1 MRFDEDSQLDTS
13 QVQDTRGS
21 RIPGGRVAIGGG
33 AGVLGLVIFLLVN
46 LLNPGGS
53 TGTLPGID
61 QVQVEGDNSQLE
73 QECKTGADANTKQDC
88 RVVAVVN
95 SVQTFWAQEFER
107 RGGSYQTAPTQLFSG
122 ATQSGCGAASSETGP
137 FYCPADGTVYID
149 LSFYGELQSRFGAR
163 GGPFAQAYVL
173 AHEYGH
179 HVQNLLGATERVAR
193 DRRSGPQSAS
203 VRLELQADCYAG
215 LWASHATTTPGPG
228 GGDPLV
234 QRLTEDNIADG
245 LDAAAAIGDDR
256 IQARFQGRVDRE
268 SWTHG
273 SAEQRQRWFTVGY
286 RSGDLRQCDTF
297 SGSV

>member
-21 RIPGGRVAIGGG
+21 RIPGGAPVAIGGG
-33 AGVLGLVIFLLVN
+33 AGVLGLVIYLLVN
-46 LLNPGGS
+46 LLGGS
-53 TGTLPGID
+53 TGTLPGVD
-61 QVQVEGDNSQLE
+61 QVQVQGDNTQLQ
-73 QECKTGADANTKQDC
+73 QECKTGQDANTKQDC

-95 SVQTFWAQEFER
+95 SVQDFWAQELQR
-107 RGGSYQTAPTQLFSG
+107 RGGSYQEAPTRLFTDV
-122 ATQSGCGAASSETGP
+122 TQSGCGTASSQTGP

-179 HVQNLLGATERVAR
+179 HVQNLLGTTEQVAR
-193 DRRSGPQSAS
+193 DRRTGPQSAS

-215 LWASHATTTPGPG
+215 LWAKHATSTPGPS
-228 GGDPLV
+228 GDPLV
-234 QRLTEDNIADG
+234 AQLTDDAIADG

-256 IQARFQGRVDRE
+256 IQAKFQGRVDRE

-273 SAEQRQRWFTVGY
+273 SSEQRQRWFTTGY
-286 RSGDLRQCDTF
+286 QTGDLERCNTF

>member
-13 QVQDTRGS
+13 QVRDTRGS

-33 AGVLGLVIFLLVN
+33 AGVLGIVIYLLVN
-46 LLNPGGS
+46 LLGGS
-53 TGTLPGID
+53 TGALPGID

-73 QECKTGADANTKQDC
+73 QQCKTGEDANTKQDC

-107 RGGSYQTAPTQLFSG
+107 RGGSYQKAPTQLFSG

-193 DRRSGPQSAS
+193 DRRAGPQSAS

-228 GGDPLV
+228 GEPLV
-234 QRLTEDNIADG
+234 ARLTEADIADG

-256 IQARFQGRVDRE
+256 IQERFQGRVDRE

-286 RSGDLRQCDTF
+286 RSGDLAQCDTF
-297 SGSV
+297 AASSV

>member
-21 RIPGGRVAIGGG
+21 RIRGAPVAIGGG
-33 AGVLGLVIFLLVN
+33 AGVLGVVIYLLVN
-46 LLNPGGS
+46 LLGGS
-53 TGTLPGID
+53 TGALPGID

-73 QECKTGADANTKQDC
+73 QECRTGQDANTKQDC

-95 SVQTFWAQEFER
+95 SVQSFWTQEFER
-107 RGGSYQTAPTQLFSG
+107 RGAGYQTARTQLFSG

-137 FYCPADGTVYID
+137 FYCPADGTIYID

-193 DRRSGPQSAS
+193 DRRTGPQSAS

-228 GGDPLV
+228 GDPLV
-234 QRLTEDNIADG
+234 QRLTEADIADG

-286 RSGDLRQCDTF
+286 RSGDLARCDTF
-297 SGSV
+297 AGAV

>member
-33 AGVLGLVIFLLVN
+33 AGVLGLVVFLLFN
-46 LLNPGGS
+46 LLGGS

-61 QVQVEGDNSQLE
+61 QVQVEGDNSQLRE
-73 QECKTGADANTKQDC
+73 ACKTGEDANARQDC

-95 SVQTFWAQEFER
+95 SVQSFWTQEFER
-107 RGGSYQTAPTQLFSG
+107 RGGSYQMAPTQLFSG

-179 HVQNLLGATERVAR
+179 HVQNLLGTTERVAR
-193 DRRSGPQSAS
+193 DRRTGPQSAS

-228 GGDPLV
+228 GEPLV
-234 QRLTEDNIADG
+234 QRLTEADIADG

-256 IQARFQGRVDRE
+256 IQERFQGRVDRE

-273 SAEQRQRWFTVGY
+273 SAGQRQRWFTVGY
-286 RSGDLRQCDTF
+286 RSGDLAACDTF

>member
-1 MRFDEDSQLDTS
+1 MRFDEDSRLDTS
-13 QVQDTRGS
+13 QVQDTRSGF
-21 RIPGGRVAIGGG
+21 PGGRLAIGGG
-33 AGVLGLVIFLLVN
+33 AGVLGLVVFLLVN
-46 LLNPGGS
+46 LLGGGGS
-53 TGTLPGID
+53 TGALPGIE
-61 QVQVEGDNSQLE
+61 QVQGENTQLE
-73 QECKTGADANTKQDC
+73 QECKTGEDANTKQDC

-107 RGGSYQTAPTQLFSG
+107 RGGRYQTAPTRLFSG
-122 ATQSGCGAASSETGP
+122 ATQTGCGAASSEVGP

-149 LSFYGELQSRFGAR
+149 LSFYQELQSRFGAR

-179 HVQNLLGATERVAR
+179 HVQDLLGTTERVGG
-193 DRRSGPQSAS
+193 DRQGPQSGS

-215 LWASHATTTPGPG
+215 LWANHATTTPGPG

-234 QRLTEDNIADG
+234 QRLTEADIADG

-256 IQARFQGRVDRE
+256 IQERFQGRVNPE

-273 SAEQRQRWFTVGY
+273 SSEQRQRWFTTGY
-286 RSGDLRQCDTF
+286 RSGDLGRCDTF
-297 SGSV
+297 SGSI

>member
-33 AGVLGLVIFLLVN
+33 AGVLGIVIYLLVN
-46 LLNPGGS
+46 LLGGS
-53 TGTLPGID
+53 TGALPGID

-73 QECKTGADANTKQDC
+73 QECKTGQDANTKQDC

-95 SVQTFWAQEFER
+95 SVQTFWTQEFER
-107 RGGSYQTAPTQLFSG
+107 RGGSYQTARTQLFSG

-137 FYCPADGTVYID
+137 FYCPADGTIYID

-179 HVQNLLGATERVAR
+179 HVQNLLGATDRVAR
-193 DRRSGPQSAS
+193 DRRTGPQSAS

-234 QRLTEDNIADG
+234 QRLTEADIADG

-256 IQARFQGRVDRE
+256 IQSRFQGRVDRE

-273 SAEQRQRWFTVGY
+273 SSEQRQRWFTAGY
-286 RSGDLRQCDTF
+286 RSGDLAQCDTF
-297 SGSV
+297 AGAV

>member
-21 RIPGGRVAIGGG
+21 RMRGAPVAIGGG
-33 AGVLGLVIFLLVN
+33 AGVLGIVIYLLVN
-46 LLNPGGS
+46 LLGGS
-53 TGTLPGID
+53 TGALPGID

-73 QECKTGADANTKQDC
+73 QECKTGQDANTKQDC

-95 SVQTFWAQEFER
+95 SVQTYWTQEFER
-107 RGGSYQTAPTQLFSG
+107 RGGSYQTAETQLFSG

-149 LSFYGELQSRFGAR
+149 LSFYGDLQNRFGAR

-193 DRRSGPQSAS
+193 DRRTGPQSAS

-215 LWASHATTTPGPG
+215 LWASHATTTPGPS
-228 GGDPLV
+228 GDPLV
-234 QRLTEDNIADG
+234 QRLTEADIADG

-256 IQARFQGRVDRE
+256 IQERFQGRVDRE

-286 RSGDLRQCDTF
+286 RSGDLAQCDTF
-297 SGSV
+297 SGAV

>member
-21 RIPGGRVAIGGG
+21 RIPGGAPVAIGGG
-33 AGVLGLVIFLLVN
+33 AGVLGLVIYLLVN
-46 LLNPGGS
+46 LLGGS
-53 TGTLPGID
+53 TGTLPGVD
-61 QVQVEGDNSQLE
+61 QVQVDGDNTQLQ
-73 QECKTGADANTKQDC
+73 QECKTGQDANTKQDC

-95 SVQTFWAQEFER
+95 SVQDFWAQEFQR
-107 RGGSYQTAPTQLFSG
+107 RGAGYREAPTRLF
-122 ATQSGCGAASSETGP
+122 TDVTRTGCGTASSQTGP
-137 FYCPADGTVYID
+137 FYCPADSTVYID

-179 HVQNLLGATERVAR
+179 HVQDLLGTTERVAS
-193 DRRSGPQSAS
+193 DRQGPQSAS

-215 LWASHATTTPGPG
+215 LWANHATSTPGPN
-228 GGDPLV
+228 GDPLV
-234 QRLTEDNIADG
+234 AQLTRDAIADG

-256 IQARFQGRVDRE
+256 IQEKFQGRVDRE

-273 SAEQRQRWFTVGY
+273 SSEQRQRWFTTGY
-286 RSGDLRQCDTF
+286 QTGDLERCDTF

>member
-21 RIPGGRVAIGGG
+21 RIPRGPVAIGGG
-33 AGVLGLVIFLLVN
+33 AGVLGLVIYLLVN
-46 LLNPGGS
+46 LLGGS
-53 TGTLPGID
+53 TGTLPGVD

-73 QECKTGADANTKQDC
+73 QECKTGQDANTKQDC

-107 RGGSYQTAPTQLFSG
+107 RGARYQEAPTQLFTDV
-122 ATQSGCGAASSETGP
+122 TQSGCGTASSQTGP
-137 FYCPADGTVYID
+137 FYCPADRTVYID

-179 HVQNLLGATERVAR
+179 HVQNLLGTTEQVAG
-193 DRRSGPQSAS
+193 DRQGPQSAS

-215 LWASHATTTPGPG
+215 LWANHATSTPGPN
-228 GGDPLV
+228 GDPLV
-234 QRLTEDNIADG
+234 QRLTPDDIADG

-256 IQARFQGRVDRE
+256 IQEKFQGRVDRE

-273 SAEQRQRWFTVGY
+273 SSEQRQRWFTTGY
-286 RSGDLRQCDTF
+286 QTGDLERCDTF

>member
-21 RIPGGRVAIGGG
+21 RIRGAPVAIGGG
-33 AGVLGLVIFLLVN
+33 AGVLGVVIYLLVN
-46 LLNPGGS
+46 LLGGS
-53 TGTLPGID
+53 TGALPGID

-73 QECKTGADANTKQDC
+73 QECRTGQDANTKQDC

-95 SVQTFWAQEFER
+95 SVQTYWTQEFER
-107 RGGSYQTAPTQLFSG
+107 RGGSYQTAQTQLFSG

-149 LSFYGELQSRFGAR
+149 LSFYGDLQNRFGAR

-193 DRRSGPQSAS
+193 DRRTGPQSAS

-215 LWASHATTTPGPG
+215 LWASHATTTPGPS
-228 GGDPLV
+228 GDPLV
-234 QRLTEDNIADG
+234 QRLTEADIADG

-256 IQARFQGRVDRE
+256 IQERFQGRVDRE

-286 RSGDLRQCDTF
+286 RSGDLAQCDTF
-297 SGSV
+297 SGAV

>member
-33 AGVLGLVIFLLVN
+33 AGVLGLVIYLLVN
-46 LLNPGGS
+46 LLGGS
-53 TGTLPGID
+53 TGALPGID

-73 QECKTGADANTKQDC
+73 QECKTGEDANTKQDC

-95 SVQTFWAQEFER
+95 SVQTFWTQEFER
-107 RGGSYQTAPTQLFSG
+107 RGGSYQTARTQLFTG
-122 ATQSGCGAASSETGP
+122 ATQSGCGGASSETGP

-149 LSFYGELQSRFGAR
+149 LSFYGELQRRFGAR
-163 GGPFAQAYVL
+163 GGPFSQAYVL

-179 HVQNLLGATERVAR
+179 HVQNLLGTTERVAR
-193 DRRSGPQSAS
+193 DRRTGPQSAS

-228 GGDPLV
+228 GDPLV
-234 QRLTEDNIADG
+234 QRLTEADIAEG

-256 IQARFQGRVDRE
+256 IQERFQGRVDRE

-273 SAEQRQRWFTVGY
+273 SAEQRQRWFTTGY
-286 RSGDLRQCDTF
+286 RSGDLARCDTF

>member
-21 RIPGGRVAIGGG
+21 RLPGGRVAIGGG
-33 AGVLGLVIFLLVN
+33 AGILGIVIYLLFN
-46 LLNPGGS
+46 LLDPGGS
-53 TGTLPGID
+53 TGALPGID
-61 QVQVEGDNSQLE
+61 QVQTESTQLE
-73 QECKTGADANTKQDC
+73 QECRTGEDANTKQDC

-95 SVQTFWAQEFER
+95 SVQTFWAQEFEG
-107 RGGSYQTAPTQLFSG
+107 RGSRYQTAPTQLFSG

-179 HVQNLLGATERVAR
+179 HVQNLLGTTARVAG
-193 DRRSGPQSAS
+193 DRQGPQSAS

-234 QRLTEDNIADG
+234 QRLTEDDIAEG

-256 IQARFQGRVDRE
+256 IQERFQGRVDRE

-273 SAEQRQRWFTVGY
+273 SSEQRQRWFTVGY
-286 RSGDLRQCDTF
+286 RSGDLERCDTF

>member
-21 RIPGGRVAIGGG
+21 RIRGAPVAIGGG
-33 AGVLGLVIFLLVN
+33 AGVLGIVIYLLVN
-46 LLNPGGS
+46 LLGGS
-53 TGTLPGID
+53 TGALPGID

-73 QECKTGADANTKQDC
+73 QECKTGQDANTKQDC

-95 SVQTFWAQEFER
+95 SVQTFWTQEFER
-107 RGGSYQTAPTQLFSG
+107 RGGSYQTARTQLFSG

-179 HVQNLLGATERVAR
+179 HVQNLLGTTERVAR
-193 DRRSGPQSAS
+193 DRRTGPQRPKTTSPTGWTRPPPSATTASRRASRAGSTASRGHTAPPSSAS
-203 VRLELQADCYAG
+203 AG
-215 LWASHATTTPGPG
+215 SRSAT
-228 GGDPLV
+228 
-234 QRLTEDNIADG
+234 
-245 LDAAAAIGDDR
+245 AAATCASATPSRAQSDP
-256 IQARFQGRVDRE
+256 AGR
-268 SWTHG
+268 
-273 SAEQRQRWFTVGY
+273 
-286 RSGDLRQCDTF
+286 
-297 SGSV
+297 

>member
-33 AGVLGLVIFLLVN
+33 AGVLGLVIYLLVN
-46 LLNPGGS
+46 LLGGS
-53 TGTLPGID
+53 TGALPGID

-73 QECKTGADANTKQDC
+73 QQCKTGEDANIKQDC

-95 SVQTFWAQEFER
+95 SVQTFWTQEFER
-107 RGGSYQTAPTQLFSG
+107 RGATYQKAPTQLFSG

-173 AHEYGH
+173 THEYGH
-179 HVQNLLGATERVAR
+179 HVQNLLGATDRVAR
-193 DRRSGPQSAS
+193 DRRTGPQSAS

-228 GGDPLV
+228 GEPLV
-234 QRLTEDNIADG
+234 ARLTEADIADG

-256 IQARFQGRVDRE
+256 IQERFQGRVDRE

-286 RSGDLRQCDTF
+286 RSGDLARCDTF
-297 SGSV
+297 SAGSV

>member
-21 RIPGGRVAIGGG
+21 RIRGAPVAIGGG
-33 AGVLGLVIFLLVN
+33 AGVLGIVIYLLVN
-46 LLNPGGS
+46 LLGGS
-53 TGTLPGID
+53 TGALPGID

-73 QECKTGADANTKQDC
+73 QECKTGQDANTKQDC

-95 SVQTFWAQEFER
+95 SVQTHWAQEFER
-107 RGGSYQTAPTQLFSG
+107 RGGSYQTAQTQLFSG

-179 HVQNLLGATERVAR
+179 HVQNLLGTTERVAR
-193 DRRSGPQSAS
+193 DRRTGPQSAS

-215 LWASHATTTPGPG
+215 LWASHATTTPGPD
-228 GGDPLV
+228 GDPLV
-234 QRLTEDNIADG
+234 QRLTEADIADG

-256 IQARFQGRVDRE
+256 IQSRFQGRVDRE

-286 RSGDLRQCDTF
+286 RSGDLAQCDTF
-297 SGSV
+297 SGAV

>member
-21 RIPGGRVAIGGG
+21 RLPGGRVAIGGG
-33 AGVLGLVIFLLVN
+33 AGILGIVIYLLFN
-46 LLNPGGS
+46 LLDPGGS
-53 TGTLPGID
+53 TGALPGID
-61 QVQVEGDNSQLE
+61 QVQTESTQLE
-73 QECKTGADANTKQDC
+73 QECRTGEDANTKQDC

-95 SVQTFWAQEFER
+95 SVQTFWAQELEG
-107 RGGSYQTAPTQLFSG
+107 RGSRYQTAPTQLFSG

-149 LSFYGELQSRFGAR
+149 LSFYRELQSRFGAR

-179 HVQNLLGATERVAR
+179 HVQNLLGTTARVAG
-193 DRRSGPQSAS
+193 DRQGPQSAS

-234 QRLTEDNIADG
+234 QRLTEDDIADG

-256 IQARFQGRVDRE
+256 IQERFQGRVDRE

-273 SAEQRQRWFTVGY
+273 SSEQRQRWFTVGY
-286 RSGDLRQCDTF
+286 RSGDLERCDTF

>member
-13 QVQDTRGS
+13 QVQDTRRS

-33 AGVLGLVIFLLVN
+33 AGVLGLVIYLLVN
-46 LLNPGGS
+46 LLNPGGQA
-53 TGTLPGID
+53 GTLPGID

-73 QECKTGADANTKQDC
+73 QECRTGEDANTKQDC

-95 SVQTFWAQEFER
+95 SVQTFWSQEFER
-107 RGGSYQTAPTQLFSG
+107 RGGRYQRAPTQLFSG
-122 ATQSGCGAASSETGP
+122 ATQSGCGGASSETGP
-137 FYCPADGTVYID
+137 FYCPSDGTVYID

-228 GGDPLV
+228 GDPLV
-234 QRLTEDNIADG
+234 QRLTKADIADG

-256 IQARFQGRVDRE
+256 IQERFRGRVDRE

-273 SAEQRQRWFTVGY
+273 SSEQRQRWFTVGY
-286 RSGDLRQCDTF
+286 ETGDIQRCDTF

>member
-21 RIPGGRVAIGGG
+21 RIPGGAPVAIGGG
-33 AGVLGLVIFLLVN
+33 AGVLGLVIYLLVN
-46 LLNPGGS
+46 LLGGS
-53 TGTLPGID
+53 TGTLPGVD
-61 QVQVEGDNSQLE
+61 QVQVEGDNTQLQ
-73 QECKTGADANTKQDC
+73 QECKTGQDANTKQDC

-95 SVQTFWAQEFER
+95 SVQDFWAQEFQR
-107 RGGSYQTAPTQLFSG
+107 RGAGYQEAPTRLF
-122 ATQSGCGAASSETGP
+122 TDVTRTGCGTASSQTGP
-137 FYCPADGTVYID
+137 FYCPADSTVYID

-179 HVQNLLGATERVAR
+179 HVQNLLGTTERVAA
-193 DRRSGPQSAS
+193 DRQGPQSAS

-215 LWASHATTTPGPG
+215 LWANHATSTPGPN
-228 GGDPLV
+228 GDPLV
-234 QRLTEDNIADG
+234 AQLTQDAIADG

-256 IQARFQGRVDRE
+256 IQEKFQGRVDRE

-273 SAEQRQRWFTVGY
+273 SSEQRQRWFTTGY
-286 RSGDLRQCDTF
+286 QTGDLERCDTF

>member
-33 AGVLGLVIFLLVN
+33 AGVLGIVIYLLVN
-46 LLNPGGS
+46 LLGGS
-53 TGTLPGID
+53 TGALPGID

-73 QECKTGADANTKQDC
+73 QECKTGQDANTKQDC

-95 SVQTFWAQEFER
+95 SVQTFWTQEFER

-137 FYCPADGTVYID
+137 FYCPADGSVYID

-179 HVQNLLGATERVAR
+179 HVQNLLGTTERVAR
-193 DRRSGPQSAS
+193 DRRTGPQSAS

-215 LWASHATTTPGPG
+215 LWANHATTTPGPS
-228 GGDPLV
+228 GDPLV
-234 QRLTEDNIADG
+234 QRLTEADIAEG

-256 IQARFQGRVDRE
+256 IQSRFQGRVDRE
-268 SWTHG
+268 AWTHG
-273 SAEQRQRWFTVGY
+273 SAEQRQRWFTAGY
-286 RSGDLRQCDTF
+286 RSGDLAACDTF

>member
-1 MRFDEDSQLDTS
+1 MRFDEDSRLDTS

-21 RIPGGRVAIGGG
+21 RIPGGAPVAIGGG
-33 AGVLGLVIFLLVN
+33 AGVLGLVIYLLVN
-46 LLNPGGS
+46 LLGGS
-53 TGTLPGID
+53 TGTLPGVD
-61 QVQVEGDNSQLE
+61 QVQVEGDNTRLQ
-73 QECKTGADANTKQDC
+73 QECKTGQDANTKQDC

-95 SVQTFWAQEFER
+95 SVQGFWAQEFER
-107 RGGSYQTAPTQLFSG
+107 RGARYQEATTQLFTEV
-122 ATQSGCGAASSETGP
+122 TQSGCGTASSQTGP

-179 HVQNLLGATERVAR
+179 HVQHLLGTTERVAG
-193 DRRSGPQSAS
+193 DRQGPQSAS

-215 LWASHATTTPGPG
+215 LWANHATSTPGPD
-228 GGDPLV
+228 GDPLV
-234 QRLTEDNIADG
+234 ARLTEGDIADG

-256 IQARFQGRVDRE
+256 IQQRFQGRVDRE

-273 SAEQRQRWFTVGY
+273 SSEQRQRWFTTGY
-286 RSGDLRQCDTF
+286 QTGDMERCDTF

>member
-21 RIPGGRVAIGGG
+21 RIRGAPVAIGGG
-33 AGVLGLVIFLLVN
+33 AGVLGLVIYLLFN
-46 LLNPGGS
+46 LLGGS
-53 TGTLPGID
+53 TGALPGID

-73 QECKTGADANTKQDC
+73 QECKTGQDANTKQDC

-95 SVQTFWAQEFER
+95 SVQTHWTQEFER
-107 RGGSYQTAPTQLFSG
+107 RGGSYQTARTQLFSG
-122 ATQSGCGAASSETGP
+122 ATRSGCGAASSETGP

-179 HVQNLLGATERVAR
+179 HVQNLLGATEQVAR
-193 DRRSGPQSAS
+193 DRRTGPQSAS

-228 GGDPLV
+228 GDPLV
-234 QRLTEDNIADG
+234 QRLTEADIADG

-286 RSGDLRQCDTF
+286 RSGDLARCDTF
-297 SGSV
+297 AGAV

>member
-21 RIPGGRVAIGGG
+21 RIPGGAPVAIGGG
-33 AGVLGLVIFLLVN
+33 AGVLGLVIYLLVN
-46 LLNPGGS
+46 LLGGS
-53 TGTLPGID
+53 TGTLPGVD
-61 QVQVEGDNSQLE
+61 QVQVEGDNTQLQ
-73 QECKTGADANTKQDC
+73 QECKTGQDANTKQDC

-95 SVQTFWAQEFER
+95 SVQGFWAQEFQR
-107 RGGSYQTAPTQLFSG
+107 RGARYQEAPTRLF
-122 ATQSGCGAASSETGP
+122 TNVTRTGCGTASSQTGP

-163 GGPFAQAYVL
+163 GGPFAQGYVL

-179 HVQNLLGATERVAR
+179 HVQNLLGTTERVAG
-193 DRRSGPQSAS
+193 DRQGPQSAS

-215 LWASHATTTPGPG
+215 LWANHATSTPGPD
-228 GGDPLV
+228 GDPLV
-234 QRLTEDNIADG
+234 AQLTEDAIADG

-256 IQARFQGRVDRE
+256 IQERFQGRVDRE

-273 SAEQRQRWFTVGY
+273 SSEQRQRWFTTGY
-286 RSGDLRQCDTF
+286 QTGDLERCDTF

>member
-21 RIPGGRVAIGGG
+21 RIPGGAPVAIGGG
-33 AGVLGLVIFLLVN
+33 AGVLGLVIYLLVN
-46 LLNPGGS
+46 LLGGS
-53 TGTLPGID
+53 TGTLPGVD
-61 QVQVEGDNSQLE
+61 QVQVEGDNTQLQ
-73 QECKTGADANTKQDC
+73 QECKTGQDANTKQDC

-95 SVQTFWAQEFER
+95 SVQGFWAQEFQR
-107 RGGSYQTAPTQLFSG
+107 RGAGYQEAPTRLF
-122 ATQSGCGAASSETGP
+122 TDVTRSGCGTASSQTGP
-137 FYCPADGTVYID
+137 FYCPADATVYID

-179 HVQNLLGATERVAR
+179 HVQNLLGTTERVAG
-193 DRRSGPQSAS
+193 DRQGPQSAS

-215 LWASHATTTPGPG
+215 LWANHATSTPGPN
-228 GGDPLV
+228 GDPLV
-234 QRLTEDNIADG
+234 ARLTRDDIADG

-256 IQARFQGRVDRE
+256 IQEKFQGRVDRE

-273 SAEQRQRWFTVGY
+273 SSEQRQRWFTTGY
-286 RSGDLRQCDTF
+286 QTGDLERCDTF

>member
-21 RIPGGRVAIGGG
+21 RIRGTPVAIGGG
-33 AGVLGLVIFLLVN
+33 AGVLGIVIYLLVN
-46 LLNPGGS
+46 LLGGS
-53 TGTLPGID
+53 TGALPGID

-73 QECKTGADANTKQDC
+73 QECKTGQDANTKQDC

-95 SVQTFWAQEFER
+95 SVQTYWTQEFER
-107 RGGSYQTAPTQLFSG
+107 RGGSYQTAETQLFSG

-179 HVQNLLGATERVAR
+179 HVQNLLGATEQVAR
-193 DRRSGPQSAS
+193 DRRTGPQSAS

-228 GGDPLV
+228 GDPLV
-234 QRLTEDNIADG
+234 QRLTEADIADG

-286 RSGDLRQCDTF
+286 RSGDLARCDTF
-297 SGSV
+297 SGAV

>member
-21 RIPGGRVAIGGG
+21 RIPGGAPVAIGGG
-33 AGVLGLVIFLLVN
+33 AGVLGLVIYLLVN
-46 LLNPGGS
+46 LLGGS
-53 TGTLPGID
+53 TGTLPGVD
-61 QVQVEGDNSQLE
+61 QVQVEGDNTQLQ
-73 QECKTGADANTKQDC
+73 QECKTGQDANTKQDC

-95 SVQTFWAQEFER
+95 SVQDFWAQELQR
-107 RGGSYQTAPTQLFSG
+107 RGAGYQEAPTQLFTDV
-122 ATQSGCGAASSETGP
+122 TQSGCGTASSQTGP
-137 FYCPADGTVYID
+137 FYCPADSTVYID

-179 HVQNLLGATERVAR
+179 HVQNLLGTTERVGG
-193 DRRSGPQSAS
+193 DRQGPQSAS

-215 LWASHATTTPGPG
+215 LWANHATSTPGPN
-228 GGDPLV
+228 GDPLV
-234 QRLTEDNIADG
+234 ARLTRNDIAEG

-256 IQARFQGRVDRE
+256 IQERFQGRVDRE

-273 SAEQRQRWFTVGY
+273 SSEQRQRWFSTGY
-286 RSGDLRQCDTF
+286 QTGDLERCDTF

>member
-1 MRFDEDSQLDTS
+1 MRFDEDSRLDTS

-33 AGVLGLVIFLLVN
+33 AGVLGIVIYLLVN
-46 LLNPGGS
+46 LLGGS
-53 TGTLPGID
+53 TGALPGID

-73 QECKTGADANTKQDC
+73 QECKTGEDANTKQDC

-107 RGGSYQTAPTQLFSG
+107 RGGSYQTARTQLFSG

-149 LSFYGELQSRFGAR
+149 LSFYGELQRRFGAR

-179 HVQNLLGATERVAR
+179 HVQNLLGATEQVAR
-193 DRRSGPQSAS
+193 DRRTGPQSAS

-215 LWASHATTTPGPG
+215 LWASHATTTPGPS
-228 GGDPLV
+228 GDPLV

-256 IQARFQGRVDRE
+256 IQERFQGRVDRE

-286 RSGDLRQCDTF
+286 RSGDLARCDTF
-297 SGSV
+297 AGSV